1 MWINT
6 YNTFIATASL
16 TAHIFS
22 TRCHAKIII
31 SHTSIAVTVHLEKMC
46 TALEEEKLYFFHKK
60 GKLLGRKGNPS
71 IYRDSQIS
79 KPYLFSIF
87 IILYEAS
94 WPGWTNGWMANR
106 IHTVMFAIT
115 KEGGKPL
122 TKDTLTVLP
131 SRWLNEFQ
139 RGDTHTHTHTHTHA
153 QIRQVWERPLAL
165 ILLETACS
173 STSYH
178 IPAEQ
183 YTTLGSKCSYLML
196 KGLYAQHAYSQT
208 TERKL
213 ESGPQKYLQRCA
225 CLTRWKGE
233 SLNSTA

>member
-1 MWINT
+1 
-6 YNTFIATASL
+6 
-16 TAHIFS
+16 
-22 TRCHAKIII
+22 
-31 SHTSIAVTVHLEKMC
+31 MC

-87 IILYEAS
+87 IIPYEAS

-139 RGDTHTHTHTHTHA
+139 RGDTHTHTHTCTDKTGVGKA
-153 QIRQVWERPLAL
+153 
-165 ILLETACS
+165 T
-173 STSYH
+173 
-178 IPAEQ
+178 
-183 YTTLGSKCSYLML
+183 
-196 KGLYAQHAYSQT
+196 
-208 TERKL
+208 
-213 ESGPQKYLQRCA
+213 
-225 CLTRWKGE
+225 
-233 SLNSTA
+233 SLNFTWDGMLEHILSYSCSAVYHAGIKVLIFNVEGPVCTARLQPNHGEKTGKRTAKIFAEMCMFDKVKRGVFELYSLSASWTPGISVNIRGCIDSFSSARVDILGLWWLIRDQMSSVEFVQ